1 MTIDDDDD
9 RDPIINA
16 RIQRYFDY
24 HGFNRLS
31 VNSFSD
37 EYNDVDIVF
46 IFKQFLYL
54 VSPFNCLF
62 VVILFSFL
70 CLSQWRH
77 GGGWRPIGSSASS
90 AIGGRSAG
98 VADRR
103 Q

>member
-1 MTIDDDDD
+1 MTEFLLLIHENSDIS
-9 RDPIINA
+9 IIMVLIGLLAN
-16 RIQRYFDY
+16 
-24 HGFNRLS
+24 
-31 VNSFSD
+31 VNELFYK
-37 EYNDVDIVF
+37 YNEVDIVF

-54 VSPFNCLF
+54 VSPFNCSF

-70 CLSQWRH
+70 CLSQRRH

>member
-1 MTIDDDDD
+1 MVF
-9 RDPIINA
+9 N
-16 RIQRYFDY
+16 
-24 HGFNRLS
+24 GFLAN
-31 VNSFSD
+31 VNELFYKYD
-37 EYNDVDIVF
+37 EVDIVF
-46 IFKQFLYL
+46 IFKQVLYL
-54 VSPFNCLF
+54 VSPFNCSF

-70 CLSQWRH
+70 CLSQRRH

>member
-1 MTIDDDDD
+1 MTTMTEILSLMHEFSDIS
-9 RDPIINA
+9 IIMILIGSLTN
-16 RIQRYFDY
+16 
-24 HGFNRLS
+24 
-31 VNSFSD
+31 VNGFSD
-37 EYNDVDIVF
+37 EYNEDDIVF

-54 VSPFNCLF
+54 VSSFNCLF